1 MNNTTPDHH
10 HSAHLTDASAGL
22 PQTTPNG
29 LVVGDDGL
37 ARPPWAAQQPE
48 MREYYDDEW
57 SNPVTDERG
66 CYERLALEGFQAG
79 LSWRT
84 VLLKREALRELFA
97 GFDPEAVARFGDAEI
112 ASIMDDARG
121 IRSACKVTSA
131 INNARLTLSL
141 RERALSPDGTDK
153 NDLDRRL
160 AGFELPNGVRVEP
173 GLPALL
179 WSFRP
184 EKTPRPLTVADIPT
198 QSEESKTM
206 AKTLKKLGFS
216 FVGPTTCF
224 ALMEAIGIV
233 DTNLVGSHK
242 RGRSGIWPEEEES

>member
-10 HSAHLTDASAGL
+10 SSAHPTGPSTGL
-22 PQTTPNG
+22 PQPMPNG
-29 LVVGDDGL
+29 LVLGDDGL

-48 MREYYDDEW
+48 MREYYDTEW

-84 VLLKREALRELFA
+84 VLRKREALRELFA

-112 ASIMDDARG
+112 ARIMDDARG
-121 IRSACKVTSA
+121 IRSARKVASA

-141 RERALSPDGTDK
+141 REHALSPKGTD
-153 NDLDRRL
+153 DELGHRL
-160 AGFELPNGVRVEP
+160 AGFALPNGLSVEP

-179 WSFRP
+179 WCFRP
-184 EKTPRPLTVADIPT
+184 EKTPRPMTVADIPT
-198 QSEESKTM
+198 QSEESKAM

-242 RGRSGIWPEEEES
+242 RGRSGIWPEDEES